1 MLQALNPKDARVLV
15 VEDSP
20 SDQAIASRALK
31 TFGIRHMRLADTAED
46 ALNELGRRDYDVVL
60 VDYQL
65 PGMNGLQLV
74 ERLRAL
80 APATRVI
87 IVTGARQES
96 IAVAAMKMG
105 VSDYISKDE
114 FLTSG
119 IVRSL
124 QAALRDRVATAEDE
138 QRRALG
144 ARERELQEALAEAT
158 WLLQAIDARHGYL
171 PLGKGARDPIG
182 EEFADVVA
190 IISDYIV
197 RSCRAFPEP
206 ATDLE
211 DGLIRM
217 TRQRGISP
225 RDLLRAY
232 IASLRQL
239 IYQEDGLAGTRI
251 RPVLFLTHVLACL
264 MEDLQAQVSVREL
277 NRSRNDSPV

>member
-1 MLQALNPKDARVLV
+1 
-15 VEDSP
+15 
-20 SDQAIASRALK
+20 
-31 TFGIRHMRLADTAED
+31 
-46 ALNELGRRDYDVVL
+46 
-60 VDYQL
+60 
-65 PGMNGLQLV
+65 
-74 ERLRAL
+74 
-80 APATRVI
+80 
-87 IVTGARQES
+87 
-96 IAVAAMKMG
+96 
-105 VSDYISKDE
+105 
-114 FLTSG
+114 
-119 IVRSL
+119 
-124 QAALRDRVATAEDE
+124 
-138 QRRALG
+138 
-144 ARERELQEALAEAT
+144 
-158 WLLQAIDARHGYL
+158 
-171 PLGKGARDPIG
+171 
-182 EEFADVVA
+182 
-190 IISDYIV
+190 V